1 MLNYFRLALILLL
14 SVASALHASMVRAD
28 DPPPFVEILAD
39 RDTLAALRAGGYVL
53 YMRHGFTDNSKPDRV
68 PSVDL
73 DDCATQRPLTEEG
86 RSLAASVG
94 RSIRAAAIPVDAVFS
109 SPLCRAKES
118 AEAAFG
124 PGFTVVDGLMYT
136 ANLTTAQKKPILET
150 TRELLS
156 RPVAPG
162 QNRVIVAHAPNM
174 ADLIGFFVKPECT
187 VVVIRPHG
195 EGRFDYVA
203 SIRPDMWP
211 MLFE

>member
-1 MLNYFRLALILLL
+1 MLKLLRHVLILTLL
-14 SVASALHASMVRAD
+14 GLQAIQAGVARSE
-28 DPPPFVEILAD
+28 DPPPFVETLAD
-39 RDTLAALRAGGYVL
+39 QETLAALRQGGYVL
-53 YMRHGFTDNSKPDRV
+53 YIRHGPTDNARPDRV
-68 PSVDL
+68 PEVDL
-73 DDCATQRPLTEEG
+73 TDCTTQRPLTRDG
-86 RSLAASVG
+86 RALAARVG
-94 RSIRAAAIPVDAVFS
+94 EAIRAAAIPFDEVYS

-124 PGFTVVDGLMYT
+124 PDFIVVDGLMYT

-162 QNRVIVAHAPNM
+162 RNRVIVAHAPNM

-203 SIRPDMWP
+203 SIHPDMWP
-211 MLFE
+211 KLLE

>member
-1 MLNYFRLALILLL
+1 MLNNFRFALVLMLAM
-14 SVASALHASMVRAD
+14 ASALHAGIVRAD
-28 DPPPFVEILAD
+28 DPPPFVETLAD
-39 RDTLAALRAGGYVL
+39 RNTLAALRAGGYVL

-94 RSIRAAAIPVDAVFS
+94 KSIRAAAIPFDAVFS

-124 PGFTVVDGLMYT
+124 PGFTVVEGLMYT

-162 QNRVIVAHAPNM
+162 HNRVIVAHAPNM
-174 ADLIGFFVKPECT
+174 ADLIGFFVKPEGT

-203 SIRPDMWP
+203 SIHPDMWP
-211 MLFE
+211 MLLE